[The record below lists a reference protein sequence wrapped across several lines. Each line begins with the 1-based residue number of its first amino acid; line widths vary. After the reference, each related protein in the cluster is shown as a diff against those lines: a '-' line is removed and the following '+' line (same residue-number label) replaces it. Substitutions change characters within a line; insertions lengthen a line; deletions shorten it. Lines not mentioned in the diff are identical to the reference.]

1 MAPVMEFH
9 MAKLVWRQLRDMVR
23 GIHRPKVGKWRR
35 ARTHTT
41 HPDDLYEDD
50 YLFRIHYLFKLVAFR
65 LIIRIFNYS
74 CEIHVYEKFPKQE
87 N

>member
-1 MAPVMEFH
+1 MNDFNGPYNEILPGQTGVEA
-9 MAKLVWRQLRDMVR
+9 A
-23 GIHRPKVGKWRR
+23 HRPRVGKWR
-35 ARTHTT
+35 RTHTT

-50 YLFRIHYLFKLVAFR
+50 YVFRIHYLFKLLAFR

-87 N
+87 NW